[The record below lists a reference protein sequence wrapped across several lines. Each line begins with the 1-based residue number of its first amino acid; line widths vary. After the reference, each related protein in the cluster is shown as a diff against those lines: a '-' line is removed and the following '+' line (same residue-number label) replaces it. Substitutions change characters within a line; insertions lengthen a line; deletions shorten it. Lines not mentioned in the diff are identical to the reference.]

1 MAPYHVCRSIDAF
14 TRETQGSTRLLNA
27 ATPLSPR
34 LSSAETL
41 FNRIGNGIETGSHH
55 CARYRQFDTKNR
67 HRGTKVVMAPGP
79 V

>member
-41 FNRIGNGIETGSHH
+41 FNRLGNGIETGSHH
-55 CARYRQFDTKNR
+55 CARYRQFDPKNR